1 MKKLIYIRE
10 AKGAK
15 GYLVLGIAED
25 GEKKSYTVSKSVYEE
40 LGSPA
45 RSSDID
51 SEQAEIIAGEDG
63 RVRALKKALSLLS
76 YSDDSERELG
86 IKLRRAGFSRES
98 AEQAVLKVKSLG
110 YVNEEKQIERAVL
123 NEANL
128 KLSGPMKII
137 PKLVAKGYSSQLVRT
152 VLTRLSDEGEID
164 FENNKRRIREEYFS
178 DSDSSDE
185 YKKFLYKRGYK
196 A

>member
-15 GYLVLGIAED
+15 GYLVLGIAEN
-25 GEKKSYTVSKSVYEE
+25 GKKKSYTVSKSVYAE
-40 LGSPA
+40 LGSPE

-51 SEQAEIIAGEDG
+51 SEQAEIIAGEDE
-63 RVRALKKALSLLS
+63 RFRALRKALSLLS
-76 YSDDSERELG
+76 YSDNSERELG
-86 IKLRRAGFSRES
+86 VKLRRAGFSREC
-98 AEQAVLKVKSLG
+98 AELAVHKVKSLG

-137 PKLVAKGYSSQLVRT
+137 PKLVAKGYSSELIRSVMI
-152 VLTRLSDEGEID
+152 RLSDEGKID
-164 FENNKRRIREEYFS
+164 FDDNKRRIREEYFS
-178 DSDSSDE
+178 DSENTVE
-185 YKKFLYKRGYK
+185 YKKFLYKKGYK